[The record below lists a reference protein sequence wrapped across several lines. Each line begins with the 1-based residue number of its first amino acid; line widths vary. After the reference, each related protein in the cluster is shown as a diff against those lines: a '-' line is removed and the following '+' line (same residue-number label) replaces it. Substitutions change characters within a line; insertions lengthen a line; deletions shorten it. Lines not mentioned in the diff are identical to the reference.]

1 MLPQIKIPQIKILN
15 SSISSVF
22 VVLGFLVALN
32 FLVSQKSLYLDLT
45 QEKIYTTSRAT
56 KDILKNLGKDVIVN
70 FYISKDLPVDLLN
83 VKTQVVD
90 LMNQYQDFGG
100 SRLKISYNEPEN
112 DEKTV
117 AELVQKGIPQ
127 MQFNVIE
134 KDKYEV
140 KQGFFAMEITSGEG
154 DGLKREAIPIIE
166 SIDNLEYEFIAS
178 VYSVSKERKEL
189 VAFLSGHG
197 EKQLQ
202 IPDMGKSYD
211 IKEVKIE
218 SEGEKKGFY
227 INKQETAPQEA
238 ISKEEAAG
246 SNEKIFAAPITLII
260 AGPIEKITDG
270 EISVID
276 NFINGGGNVII
287 LSESVNP
294 NMQGSLEAQA
304 VENDINKLIEKYGIK
319 INSDLA
325 YDMSNSNI
333 TYQQGFFSL
342 SRPYPF
348 WVKTLPDNFG
358 DHPAMSGVQSV
369 IFPWISSLSVS
380 ENEKYNAR
388 SIISSTGKANTISEN
403 YNLLPDAP
411 LFFYSAS
418 QKTLAAFSKPK
429 DENSKSGSLFVI
441 GDSDFISPNFSSQL
455 PDNETFFVNLVD
467 SVSNFANLASI
478 RSKNISSRPIKE
490 LDESE
495 KNYWKFV
502 SIFAAAILVDVYGV
516 FRIVRRKKKNK

>member
-1 MLPQIKIPQIKILN
+1 MSIPRIKILN

-45 QEKIYTTSRAT
+45 QEKIYTTSQAT
-56 KDILKNLGKDVIVN
+56 KDILKNLEKDVSVN

-90 LMNQYQDFGG
+90 LMNQYRDLGG
-100 SRLKISYNEPEN
+100 SKLKISYNEPEN
-112 DEKTV
+112 NEETV
-117 AELVQKGIPQ
+117 KELAQKGIPQ
-127 MQFNVIE
+127 IQFNVVE

-140 KQGFFAMEITSGEG
+140 KQGFFGVEIVLGEG
-154 DGLKREAIPIIE
+154 DSSKRETIPMIE
-166 SIDNLEYEFIAS
+166 SIDNLEYDFISS
-178 VYSVSKERKEL
+178 VYSVSKEKKEL
-189 VAFLSGHG
+189 VAFLAGHG

-211 IKEVKIE
+211 VKEAKIE

-227 INKQETAPQEA
+227 YEKAGEKPAEKEGETETTM
-238 ISKEEAAG
+238 
-246 SNEKIFAAPITLII
+246 EKIFIEPITLII
-260 AGPIEKITDG
+260 AGPVEKITDG

-276 NFINGGGNVII
+276 DFINGGGNVIV
-287 LSESVNP
+287 LSESVSP
-294 NMQGSLEAQA
+294 NLQNMLEAQT

-319 INSDLA
+319 INSDLV
-325 YDMSNSNI
+325 YDASNSNI
-333 TYQQGFFSL
+333 TYRQGFFSL

-358 DHPAMSGVQSV
+358 DHPALSGVQSV

-388 SIISSTGKANTISEN
+388 SIISSTSKANTVSGN

-411 LFFYSAS
+411 LSFYSES
-418 QKTLAAFSKPK
+418 QKTLAAFSRPK
-429 DENSKSGSLFVI
+429 DENSKSGLLFVV

-455 PDNETFFVNLVD
+455 PDNETFFANLVD
-467 SVSNFANLASI
+467 SVSNSANLASI

-502 SIFAAAILVDVYGV
+502 SIFAAAILVDIYGV

>member
-1 MLPQIKIPQIKILN
+1 MK

-22 VVLGFLVALN
+22 IVLAFLIALN

-45 QEKIYTTSRAT
+45 QEKIYTTSQAT

-70 FYISKDLPVDLLN
+70 FYISKDLPIDLLN

-90 LMNQYQDFGG
+90 LMNQYQDLGG
-100 SRLKISYNEPEN
+100 SKLKIFYNEPEN
-112 DEKTV
+112 NEETV
-117 AELVQKGIPQ
+117 KELAQKGIPQ

-140 KQGFFAMEITSGEG
+140 KQGFFGMEITSGEG
-154 DGLKREAIPIIE
+154 DSPKREAIPIIE
-166 SIDNLEYEFIAS
+166 SIDNLEYEFISSA
-178 VYSVSKERKEL
+178 YSVSKEKKEL
-189 VAFLSGHG
+189 VAFLTGHG

-202 IPDMGKSYD
+202 IPDLNKSYD
-211 IKEVKIE
+211 LKEVKIE
-218 SEGEKKGFY
+218 SAGEKKGFY
-227 INKQETAPQEA
+227 VSEQEASSSEETAA
-238 ISKEEAAG
+238 SKE
-246 SNEKIFAAPITLII
+246 KTFVFPTTLII
-260 AGPIEKITDG
+260 AGSVEKITDG

-276 NFINGGGNVII
+276 DFINGGGNVVV

-294 NMQGSLEAQA
+294 NMRGSLEAQV

-319 INSDLA
+319 INSDLV
-325 YDMSNSNI
+325 YDASNSNI

-358 DHPAMSGVQSV
+358 DHPALSGVQSV
-369 IFPWISSLSVS
+369 IFPWISSLLIS
-380 ENEKYNAR
+380 ESEKYSAAP
-388 SIISSTGKANTISEN
+388 IMSSTGKASAISEN
-403 YNLLPDAP
+403 YNLFPDTP
-411 LFFYSAS
+411 LSFYSAS
-418 QKTLAAFSKPK
+418 RKTLAAFSKPK

-455 PDNETFFVNLVD
+455 PDNQTFFVNLVD
-467 SVSNFANLASI
+467 SVSNSANLASI
-478 RSKNISSRPIKE
+478 RSKNIVSRPVKE

-495 KNYWKFV
+495 KNYWKFI
-502 SIFAAAILVDVYGV
+502 SIFAAAVLVDIYGV
-516 FRIVRRKKKNK
+516 FRIMRRRKKNK